1 MHTTLRQILALRPCY
16 DPREPSEGRPAL
28 LPADW
33 PLDANIRLTQIIE
46 KAPFEDALWCLRCW
60 PEHSGLWRR
69 YAVDCAERV
78 KHLLKDPRSLTALD
92 VARRHAEGTATDDEL
107 AAAWAAAVTAAR
119 AAAGA
124 AARDAARFEK
134 ELDWQKARLIDLV
147 AAGKVVG
154 HTVERLRGEAN
165 EAQS

>member
-1 MHTTLRQILALRPCY
+1 MHTTLRQILAFRPCY

-33 PLDANIRLTQIIE
+33 PLDASISAMEIIE
-46 KAPFEDALWCLRCW
+46 RAPFEDALWCLRCW

-92 VARRHAEGTATDDEL
+92 VARRHADGTATDDEL
-107 AAAWAAAVTAAR
+107 DAAWAAAWDAAGAAAL

-124 AARDAARFEK
+124 AARAALAPTKAELQADAH
-134 ELDWQKARLIDLV
+134 RLVDRMLAV
-147 AAGKVVG
+147 TG
-154 HTVERLRGEAN
+154 N
-165 EAQS
+165 

>member
-1 MHTTLRQILALRPCY
+1 MHTTLRHLLEFGPCY

-33 PLDANIRLTQIIE
+33 PIDASISAMEIIE
-46 KAPFEDALWCLRCW
+46 RAPFEDALWCLRCW

-119 AAAGA
+119 D
-124 AARDAARFEK
+124 AARDAARAAAWDAARAAAWAAQYTK
-134 ELDWQKARLIDLV
+134 LCELLDI
-147 AAGKVVG
+147 
-154 HTVERLRGEAN
+154 EEA
-165 EAQS
+165 

>member
-1 MHTTLRQILALRPCY
+1 MHTTLRQILAFRPCY

-33 PLDANIRLTQIIE
+33 PIDASISAMEIIE
-46 KAPFEDALWCLRCW
+46 RAPFEDALWCLRCW

-107 AAAWAAAVTAAR
+107 DTAWS
-119 AAAGA
+119 

-154 HTVERLRGEAN
+154 HTVERLRGES
-165 EAQS
+165 Q

>member
-60 PEHSGLWRR
+60 PERASLWRH

-92 VARRHAEGTATDDEL
+92 VARRHAEGTATDDEM

-119 AAAGA
+119 DAAVTAAAW
-124 AARDAARFEK
+124 DAAWDAAWVAERA
-134 ELDWQKARLIDLV
+134 WQKARLIELV
-147 AAGKVVG
+147 SG
-154 HTVERLRGEAN
+154 GEWSPITGEKN
-165 EAQS
+165 